1 MSGVLAKKLGRK
13 YSCSPEYASSE
24 TYSLSSQREF
34 FQVKYV
40 YDWLKPSFAS
50 WRITALLV
58 NASARKTTS
67 RSCSWTSP
75 ISHSQNANGF
85 VCGLSTRNTFTP
97 QSTHRSI
104 TSLSASQRPRQSCD
118 SQLTL

>member
-13 YSCSPEYASSE
+13 YSPSPEYASSE
-24 TYSLSSQREF
+24 TYSVSSQRAF

-40 YDWLKPSFAS
+40 YDWLKPIFAR
-50 WRITALLV
+50 WRMTARRV
-58 NASARKTTS
+58 NASARNTTS
-67 RSCSWTSP
+67 RSCSCTLA
-75 ISHSQNANGF
+75 ISHCQNGNGL

-97 QSTHRSI
+97 QSTHPI
-104 TSLSASQRPRQSCD
+104 MTSRSASHSPRQSGD